1 MNKLEF
7 GVTIIKEYSES
18 ARPKIKYYDY
28 LSSSVETINF
38 GETFL
43 SIIEE
48 KPCKLIEMLSVPE
61 YFCDISSEASEI
73 NLIRDFSKICINEQS
88 TNKIAVMSLI
98 EKLSDTKFVRRFY
111 SNYGVANLP
120 YSDNLY
126 ELVKYLN
133 KQNATFS
140 VTIAYQ
146 VNSFKDVCLVS
157 LLIISELRKTL
168 RKCYE
173 CGGTFLAAQQECYC
187 DRKNENNEGL
197 GCKVFRQ
204 KKQFTKHQERTSSK
218 LYIRIYNR
226 LSSRA
231 KRNGTDNYYKIRKD
245 FVDGWKKISDNCAHL
260 SNKEIEKKRLIY
272 LEEWEKK

>member
-1 MNKLEF
+1 MNKIEF

-28 LSSSVETINF
+28 LSVSDATINF

-43 SIIEE
+43 SIIEK

-61 YFCDISSEASEI
+61 YFYNISREASAI
-73 NLIRDFSKICINEQS
+73 TKIREFSKICINEQR

-98 EKLSDTKFVRRFY
+98 EKLSQTKFTRRLY

-120 YSDNLY
+120 YADNLY
-126 ELVKYLN
+126 ELVKFLN
-133 KQNATFS
+133 KQNITFS

-146 VNSFKDVCLVS
+146 VNSFKDICLVS

-173 CGGTFLAAQQECYC
+173 CGGFFIAAQQEYYC
-187 DRKNENNEGL
+187 DRKNENNEHL
-197 GCKVFRQ
+197 GCKLLRKKRQ
-204 KKQFTKHQERTSSK
+204 FAKHQEMTSSK

-231 KRNGTDNYYKIRKD
+231 KRNDNYYNIRKN
-245 FVDGWKKISDNCAHL
+245 FVDGWKKTSDNFSHL
-260 SNKEIEKKRLIY
+260 SNEEIEKKRLIY